1 MATQLNLQ
9 MLDSPSTTSSTTY
22 KVQSTGI
29 SSTRVR
35 SMLNNVRGS
44 IVAYEVG
51 A

>member
-1 MATQLNLQ
+1 MATQLNMQ
-9 MLDSPSTTSSTTY
+9 ILDSPSTTSATTY

-44 IVAYEVG
+44 IVAYEIG